1 MRRTLCIWIPLVI
14 VIMMAIA
21 LRCIVLDIYSIP
33 HDTQQPMLM
42 AGDRVLVHKWAYGM
56 HMPWWETGEYRQ
68 SKAPRQGDWIAF
80 STKLETDSLPTQGI
94 GCLMA
99 CPGDTVWTGPHY
111 RVSPVRDYSKGCIW
125 PLVVPK
131 NGECVDMTPWNINL
145 YTRTINTYEGTQ
157 VSFKA
162 DRLLWNGRSYRRFRF
177 HQDYYWVYSGNPS
190 NLHDSRTMGFLP
202 AKAIIGQATSLVYS
216 LDREKPWYKRLRTQ
230 RTLCPLGGRP

>member
-1 MRRTLCIWIPLVI
+1 
-14 VIMMAIA
+14 MAIA
-21 LRCIVLDIYSIP
+21 VRCFVMDIYYIP
-33 HDTQQPMLM
+33 HDTQRPMLM

-56 HMPWWETGEYRQ
+56 HMPWWEAGEYHNP
-68 SKAPRQGDWIAF
+68 KAPQQGDWIAF
-80 STKLETDSLPTQGI
+80 SITLETDSLPTRGI

-131 NGECVDMTPWNINL
+131 DGEWVDMTPWNINL
-145 YTRTINTYEGTQ
+145 YTRTINAYEGTQ
-157 VSFKA
+157 VSVKA

-177 HQDYYWVYSGNPS
+177 HQDYYWVYSGNPG

-202 AKAIIGQATSLVYS
+202 ADAIIGQATSLIYS
-216 LDREKPWYKRLRTQ
+216 LDREKPWYKRLRTH